1 MFELMDAYSQ
11 NAVIKVIGV
20 GGGGGNA
27 VEHMVAANIEGVDFV
42 CANTDAQALK
52 NSSTNRPWA
61 ACPRSGVLRLGGI
74 LFLSM
79 HPTFALHLFAIL
91 FYFCAGRLPAEPP
104 LPPLP
109 AEKRGFGGKVRAPL
123 FRHFSDLFSD

>member
-27 VEHMVAANIEGVDFV
+27 VQHMVEADIEGVDFI

-52 NSSTNRPWA
+52 NMESRISLHHGAWRRRQPRDRSS
-61 ACPRSGVLRLGGI
+61 GG
-74 LFLSM
+74 
-79 HPTFALHLFAIL
+79 
-91 FYFCAGRLPAEPP
+91 AGRP
-104 LPPLP
+104 
-109 AEKRGFGGKVRAPL
+109 
-123 FRHFSDLFSD
+123 